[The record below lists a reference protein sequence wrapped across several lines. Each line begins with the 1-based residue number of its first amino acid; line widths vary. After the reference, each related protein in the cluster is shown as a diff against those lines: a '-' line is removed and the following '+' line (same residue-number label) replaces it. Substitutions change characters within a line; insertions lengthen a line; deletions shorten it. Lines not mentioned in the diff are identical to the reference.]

1 MQQNKTIL
9 KIACK
14 LFKQPFPKPQK
25 KSIPNKTVIIRPN
38 DHPWITCRIKSFI
51 RKRKRLYKNLNR
63 QTTSIT
69 GSSLRQREIKLL
81 ILLDE
86 TILNTAKPS
95 SKLFWKTPKQI
106 LKLNKSAQSVPTLI
120 YNNETAE
127 TDLEKANMLNN
138 YFASQSVVNDDN
150 KSPPPLNTF
159 VSHESLEM
167 RPFQFKMSNTLLI
180 TLMSPKLV
188 AKTLW
193 VSDSSRK
200 GHLSLFCLIPLYLTD
215 HYNLDTLER
224 WECHFYPQKMTDL
237 LQLTIGQ
244 FLSSVN
250 LEKVWNNV
258 YTNNCITMLRVRTS
272 SLLSNLVL
280 SPGTQQLSNTFT
292 ITTLSVR
299 QLTAE
304 RRSELFS
311 AT

>member
-1 MQQNKTIL
+1 MQIVQAAFSEATE
-9 KIACK
+9 
-14 LFKQPFPKPQK
+14 
-25 KSIPNKTVIIRPN
+25 KSFPNKTVIIRPN

-51 RKRKRLYKNLNR
+51 HKRKRLYKNLNR

-81 ILLDE
+81 ILSDE

-150 KSPPPLNTF
+150 KSLPLNTI

-188 AKTLW
+188 AKTL
-193 VSDSSRK
+193 
-200 GHLSLFCLIPLYLTD
+200 
-215 HYNLDTLER
+215 
-224 WECHFYPQKMTDL
+224 
-237 LQLTIGQ
+237 
-244 FLSSVN
+244 
-250 LEKVWNNV
+250 
-258 YTNNCITMLRVRTS
+258 
-272 SLLSNLVL
+272 
-280 SPGTQQLSNTFT
+280 
-292 ITTLSVR
+292 
-299 QLTAE
+299 
-304 RRSELFS
+304 
-311 AT
+311 